1 MHRGVACTRAGEYV
15 CKCVHVLRNM
25 GTWTHE
31 YMHARGTCM
40 GVYGYE
46 ECVSVCGP
54 RYVCVS
60 ELYDINFLKIRPID
74 LSIWVSQ
81 VAQC

>member
-1 MHRGVACTRAGEYV
+1 
-15 CKCVHVLRNM
+15 
-25 GTWTHE
+25 
-31 YMHARGTCM
+31 M

>member
-1 MHRGVACTRAGEYV
+1 
-15 CKCVHVLRNM
+15 
-25 GTWTHE
+25 
-31 YMHARGTCM
+31 M

-46 ECVSVCGP
+46 ECVSVCVGQGM
-54 RYVCVS
+54 CAS
-60 ELYDINFLKIRPID
+60 LNSMILTLKIRPID

>member
-1 MHRGVACTRAGEYV
+1 MACTRAGECV
-15 CKCVHVLRNM
+15 CKCVHVLGNM

-31 YMHARGTCM
+31 YVHARGTCM

-46 ECVSVCGP
+46 ECVSVCVGQGM
-54 RYVCVS
+54 CVS
-60 ELYDINFLKIRPID
+60 LNSVILTLKIRPID
-74 LSIWVSQ
+74 LSIWASQ